1 MFSFLYFFYYFL
13 LFSSFLDDSED
24 CDYTILSGVNV
35 LLSILEPA
43 PSRLSMAPGINNL
56 NMMNDYYN
64 DYSLTDEQER
74 EVQNRYQNVIDV
86 TLNCMAKRI
95 ESLTNMLKR
104 PPSRNFRRCPA
115 NMPNGIEFKS
125 LGASRLN
132 ICKLF
137 TEILKHKNAKM
148 NQIFIKNG
156 VLKTMVDLFFEYR
169 VVFFKCQIQGRCLIW
184 GRKRSF

>member
-1 MFSFLYFFYYFL
+1 
-13 LFSSFLDDSED
+13 
-24 CDYTILSGVNV
+24 
-35 LLSILEPA
+35 
-43 PSRLSMAPGINNL
+43 
-56 NMMNDYYN
+56 MNDYYN

-169 VVFFKCQIQGRCLIW
+169 VVFF
-184 GRKRSF
+184 